1 MAINKAGSL
10 VLVADRADNAVTVL
24 TISGKEVKPVQTVA
38 LGDTVSA
45 VAIAPDGKHALV
57 TKHAVHKVAW
67 LDIDGQSGELQ

>member
-1 MAINKAGSL
+1 MF

-45 VAIAPDGKHALV
+45 VAITPDGKHALV
-57 TKHAVHKVAW
+57 TKHTVCPQGRLARHRRA
-67 LDIDGQSGELQ
+67 DGELQ